1 MNENNNTQTTP
12 RLSRKIFVVGKIYD
26 TALMTD
32 QEIGDAVQEDLDDY
46 IGSGKVNF
54 SIHTDSNM
62 ISLIFIRFTDYY
74 KQNNIDLSKDM
85 IDADAFMVTGEDYNG
100 FLLPYKFPIAPFGYS
115 PYTLGQS
122 DFKMAYKES
131 AELLGADKVRWMKMK
146 SDISLNE
153 KQRTSSVLLHD
164 FRLVLKQNAVMFLLG
179 FVIFCVLFPV
189 STCAVPDTSVFN
201 VDYTHQQLKF
211 RFCADEVVPL
221 MQAAAVLFGVAISA
235 INNPKNL
242 IKMGVELIVV
252 VIVVGAVY
260 FLSSGAPAQG
270 YIGPE
275 VSQMT
280 LKLTDTVLNLTYILC
295 ALTVL
300 AIIGGGIY
308 NAIRNK

>member
-131 AELLGADKVRWMKMK
+131 AELLGADKVRWMKMEVT
-146 SDISLNE
+146 DH
-153 KQRTSSVLLHD
+153 SV
-164 FRLVLKQNAVMFLLG
+164 VL
-179 FVIFCVLFPV
+179 
-189 STCAVPDTSVFN
+189 
-201 VDYTHQQLKF
+201 
-211 RFCADEVVPL
+211 R
-221 MQAAAVLFGVAISA
+221 
-235 INNPKNL
+235 
-242 IKMGVELIVV
+242 IK
-252 VIVVGAVY
+252 
-260 FLSSGAPAQG
+260 
-270 YIGPE
+270 
-275 VSQMT
+275 
-280 LKLTDTVLNLTYILC
+280 
-295 ALTVL
+295 
-300 AIIGGGIY
+300 
-308 NAIRNK
+308 

>member
-62 ISLIFIRFTDYY
+62 ISLIFIRFTNYY

-85 IDADAFMVTGEDYNG
+85 IDADAFMVTGEEYNS

-131 AELLGADKVRWMKMK
+131 AELLGADKVRWMKMEVT
-146 SDISLNE
+146 DH
-153 KQRTSSVLLHD
+153 SV
-164 FRLVLKQNAVMFLLG
+164 VL
-179 FVIFCVLFPV
+179 
-189 STCAVPDTSVFN
+189 
-201 VDYTHQQLKF
+201 
-211 RFCADEVVPL
+211 R
-221 MQAAAVLFGVAISA
+221 
-235 INNPKNL
+235 
-242 IKMGVELIVV
+242 IK
-252 VIVVGAVY
+252 
-260 FLSSGAPAQG
+260 
-270 YIGPE
+270 
-275 VSQMT
+275 
-280 LKLTDTVLNLTYILC
+280 
-295 ALTVL
+295 
-300 AIIGGGIY
+300 
-308 NAIRNK
+308 

>member
-122 DFKMAYKES
+122 DFKMAYKKS
-131 AELLGADKVRWMKMK
+131 AELLGADKVRWMKMEVT
-146 SDISLNE
+146 DH
-153 KQRTSSVLLHD
+153 SV
-164 FRLVLKQNAVMFLLG
+164 VL
-179 FVIFCVLFPV
+179 
-189 STCAVPDTSVFN
+189 
-201 VDYTHQQLKF
+201 
-211 RFCADEVVPL
+211 R
-221 MQAAAVLFGVAISA
+221 
-235 INNPKNL
+235 
-242 IKMGVELIVV
+242 IK
-252 VIVVGAVY
+252 
-260 FLSSGAPAQG
+260 
-270 YIGPE
+270 
-275 VSQMT
+275 
-280 LKLTDTVLNLTYILC
+280 
-295 ALTVL
+295 
-300 AIIGGGIY
+300 
-308 NAIRNK
+308 